1 MDTYRKRRRQLIRAG
16 GALAGVSAFGL
27 PYLARAQQKTIRIG
41 YVSPQTGPLA
51 PFGEADN
58 FTLSQIRARLKD
70 GLTVAGAKYAVE
82 ILVKDSQ
89 SNPNRAGEVAAD

>member
-1 MDTYRKRRRQLIRAG
+1 MNNPTYTNRRRQLIQAG
-16 GALAGVSAFGL
+16 GALAGASALGF
-27 PYLARAQQKTIRIG
+27 PYLALAQQKTIRIG

-58 FTLSQIRARLKD
+58 FTLSQIRTQLKD
-70 GLTVAGAKYAVE
+70 GLMIGGTKYAVE

-89 SNPNRAGEVAAD
+89 SNPNRAG